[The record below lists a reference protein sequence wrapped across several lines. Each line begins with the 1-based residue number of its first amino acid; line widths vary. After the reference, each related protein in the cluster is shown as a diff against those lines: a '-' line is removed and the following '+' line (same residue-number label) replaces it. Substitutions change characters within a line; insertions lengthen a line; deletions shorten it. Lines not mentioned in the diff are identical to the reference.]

1 MAWRGVHISR
11 PARLSYRDSQIVIG
25 QDDGAVR
32 LPLEDIAWLILDTKQ
47 VTVTGSL
54 LSACADAG
62 IAMIVPDARHH
73 PSGVLL
79 PFHAHHAQAHVA
91 HQQIAMTAPLKKR
104 LWQHIV
110 RTKIDNQAIAL
121 TRSERGGASA
131 LRAMAT
137 HVKSGDPGNVEA
149 RAARF
154 YWQNLFDDFRR
165 GDDPDRRNALLNY
178 GYAVLR
184 AALARACVA
193 HGLLPAFGLHHASK
207 TNAFNLVDD
216 LIEPF
221 RPLVD
226 TLVYKHATTMPPGDD
241 LTLDDRRAMAEV
253 LLGALKMGKENV
265 SALAASEMTAASL
278 VRAMQMGDAAA
289 LVLPGLPARNLPADD
304 LELAD
309 CS

>member
-11 PARLSYRDSQIVIG
+11 PARLSYRDRQIVID
-25 QDDGAVR
+25 QDDGAAR
-32 LPLEDIAWLILDTKQ
+32 LPLEDIAWLILDTPR
-47 VTVTGSL
+47 VSVTGSL

-62 IAMIVPDARHH
+62 IAVIVPDAKHH

-91 HQQIAMTAPLKKR
+91 HQQVAMTAPLKKR

-110 RTKIDNQAIAL
+110 RAKIDNQATAL
-121 TRSERGGASA
+121 ARSGRDGAQA
-131 LRAMAT
+131 VRAMTA

-226 TLVYKHATTMPPGDD
+226 TLACAHAATMAPGDD
-241 LTLDDRRAMAEV
+241 LSLDDRRAMAGA
-253 LLGALKMGKENV
+253 LLGTLAMGRDNV

-278 VRAMQMGDAAA
+278 VRAMQLGDAAA
-289 LVLPGLPARNLPADD
+289 LLLPGLPAHDLPADD
-304 LELAD
+304 LELAG

>member
-1 MAWRGVHISR
+1 MAWRGVHISK
-11 PARLSYRDSQIVIG
+11 PARLSYRDGQIVID
-25 QDDGAVR
+25 QDDGPAR
-32 LPLEDIAWLILDTKQ
+32 LPLEDIAWLILDTRQ
-47 VTVTGSL
+47 VSVTGSL
-54 LSACADAG
+54 LSACADSG
-62 IAMIVPDARHH
+62 IAMIVPDAKHH

-91 HQQIAMTAPLKKR
+91 HQQIALTAPLKKR

-110 RTKIDNQAIAL
+110 RTKINNQATAL
-121 TRSERGGASA
+121 TRSERDGAAA

-137 HVKSGDPGNVEA
+137 QVKSGDPANVEA

-165 GDDPDRRNALLNY
+165 GDDPDRRNSLLNY

-184 AALARACVA
+184 AAIARACVA

-226 TLVYKHATTMPPGDD
+226 VMVCKHVATMPPGDQ
-241 LTLDDRRAMAEV
+241 LTLDDRRAMAEA
-253 LLGALKMGKENV
+253 LLSTLTMGRDNV
-265 SALAASEMTAASL
+265 TALAASEICAASL
-278 VRAMQMGDAAA
+278 VRAMQSGDAAA
-289 LVLPGLPARNLPADD
+289 LVLPGLPACELSVDD

-309 CS
+309 

>member
-11 PARLSYRDSQIVIG
+11 PARLSYRDRQIVID
-25 QDDGAVR
+25 QDDGAAR
-32 LPLEDIAWLILDTKQ
+32 LPLEDIAWLILDTAQ
-47 VTVTGSL
+47 VSITGSL
-54 LSACADAG
+54 LSACAEAG
-62 IAMIVPDARHH
+62 IALIVPDARHH

-110 RTKIDNQAIAL
+110 RTKIGNQAIAL
-121 TRSERGGASA
+121 TRSARDGAAA
-131 LRAMAT
+131 LRAMAA

-154 YWQNLFDDFRR
+154 YWPNLFDDFRR

-226 TLVYKHATTMPPGDD
+226 ALVCKHAAAMPPGGD

-253 LLGALKMGKENV
+253 LMGTLAMGKENI
-265 SALAASEMTAASL
+265 SALAATEMTAASL
-278 VRAMQMGDAAA
+278 VRAMQTGDVST
-289 LVLPGLPARNLPADD
+289 LLLPVLPACDLSTDD

>member
-11 PARLSYRDSQIVIG
+11 PARLSYRDRQIVID
-25 QDDGAVR
+25 QDDGAAR
-32 LPLEDIAWLILDTKQ
+32 LPLEDIAWLILDTPQ
-47 VTVTGSL
+47 VSVTGSL
-54 LSACADAG
+54 LSACAGAG
-62 IAMIVPDARHH
+62 IAMIIPDARHH

-91 HQQIAMTAPLKKR
+91 HVQVAMTAPLKKR

-110 RTKIDNQAIAL
+110 RAKIDNQATAL
-121 TRSERGGASA
+121 TRSGRDGAPA
-131 LRAMAT
+131 LRAMTA
-137 HVKSGDPGNVEA
+137 HVKSGDPANVEA
-149 RAARF
+149 RAARL

-226 TLVYKHATTMPPGDD
+226 ALVFKHAATMPPGDD
-241 LTLDDRRAMAEV
+241 LTLDDRRAMAGA
-253 LLGALKMGKENV
+253 LLGTLAMGRENV
-265 SALAASEMTAASL
+265 TALAASEMTAASL
-278 VRAMQMGDAAA
+278 VRAMQLGDAAA
-289 LVLPGLPARNLPADD
+289 LLLPGLPARDLPTDD

>member
-1 MAWRGVHISR
+1 MAWRGVHISQ
-11 PARLSYRDSQIVIG
+11 PARLSYRDRQIVIE
-25 QDDGAVR
+25 QDDGAAR
-32 LPLEDIAWLILDTKQ
+32 LPLEDIAWLILDTSQ
-47 VTVTGSL
+47 LSITGSL

-62 IAMIVPDARHH
+62 IAMIVPDAKHH
-73 PSGVLL
+73 PSGILL
-79 PFHAHHAQAHVA
+79 PFHTHHAQAHVA
-91 HQQIAMTAPLKKR
+91 HQQVAMTAPLKKR

-110 RTKIDNQAIAL
+110 RAKIDNQATAL
-121 TRSERGGASA
+121 TRSGRDGASA
-131 LRAMAT
+131 LLAMTA

-149 RAARF
+149 RAARH

-216 LIEPF
+216 LIEPY

-226 TLVYKHATTMPPGDD
+226 TLVFTHAATMAPGND
-241 LTLDDRRAMAEV
+241 LTLDDRRAMAGV
-253 LLGALKMGKENV
+253 LLGTLGMGKENV
-265 SALAASEMTAASL
+265 TALAASEMTAASL
-278 VRAMQMGDAAA
+278 VRAMQLGDAAA
-289 LVLPGLPARNLPADD
+289 LVLPGLPVYDLSTDD
-304 LELAD
+304 LELA
-309 CS
+309 SGS